1 MHIKSRMTQDYMSQM
16 LYTGAKDF
24 DTFLNGSHKAFSGK
38 KKIELVLL
46 IWRFVLDP
54 RDHPYM

>member
-38 KKIELVLL
+38 KKNRTGPPNLEVCIG
-46 IWRFVLDP
+46 P
-54 RDHPYM
+54 